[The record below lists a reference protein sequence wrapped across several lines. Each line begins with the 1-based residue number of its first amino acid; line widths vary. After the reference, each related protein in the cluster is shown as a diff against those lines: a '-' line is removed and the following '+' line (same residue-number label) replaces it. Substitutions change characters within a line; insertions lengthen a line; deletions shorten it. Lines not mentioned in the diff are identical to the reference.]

1 MRRGMFGVPL
11 LATTVLMGLIGAPTA
26 AAGDNDCALLLPA
39 ADQLE
44 AVFNEI
50 APTGTPPWVAA
61 QVRAPLSP
69 LHNLSSPPGIDL
81 RIRSNMVASQ
91 IDNGDPYRPATPERL
106 AGDLAKARALL
117 VAVRDWCAP

>member
-1 MRRGMFGVPL
+1 MRRPKIAVL
-11 LATTVLMGLIGAPTA
+11 LALAAAGCLTAAPTA
-26 AAGDNDCALLLPA
+26 AARDDDCALLLPA
-39 ADQLE
+39 ADRLE

-69 LHNLSSPPGIDL
+69 LHDLSSPPGIDL

-106 AGDLAKARALL
+106 AGDLAKARALI

>member
-1 MRRGMFGVPL
+1 MRRPIFAMPL
-11 LATTVLMGLIGAPTA
+11 LIATVTVGLSVVPTA
-26 AAGDNDCALLLPA
+26 AAGDDDCALLLPA

-44 AVFNEI
+44 AVFNQI

-91 IDNGDPYRPATPERL
+91 IDNRDPYRPATPELL
-106 AGDLAKARALL
+106 AGDLAKARELL
-117 VAVRDWCAP
+117 IAVRNWCAP

>member
-1 MRRGMFGVPL
+1 MLGVVL
-11 LATTVLMGLIGAPTA
+11 TAAATTLCLAAAPVA
-26 AAGDNDCALLLPA
+26 AAGDDDCALLIPA
-39 ADQLE
+39 ADRLE
-44 AVFNEI
+44 AVFNEL
-50 APTGTPPWVAA
+50 APTGTPRWVAA

-106 AGDLAKARALL
+106 ASDLVKARDLL
-117 VAVRDWCAP
+117 VAVRDYCAP

>member
-1 MRRGMFGVPL
+1 MRRPKIAVL
-11 LATTVLMGLIGAPTA
+11 LALAATGCLTAAPTA
-26 AAGDNDCALLLPA
+26 AARDDDCALLLPA
-39 ADQLE
+39 ADRLE

-69 LHNLSSPPGIDL
+69 LHDLSSPPGIDL

-106 AGDLAKARALL
+106 AGDLAKARALI

>member
-1 MRRGMFGVPL
+1 MLGAI
-11 LATTVLMGLIGAPTA
+11 LAAAVGLASAPVA
-26 AAGDNDCALLLPA
+26 AAGDDDCSLLLPA
-39 ADQLE
+39 ADRLE
-44 AVFNEI
+44 TVFNEV

-106 AGDLAKARALL
+106 ASDLAKARDLL
-117 VAVRDWCAP
+117 NAVRDYCAP

>member
-1 MRRGMFGVPL
+1 MRRPKIAVL
-11 LATTVLMGLIGAPTA
+11 LALAATGCLMAAPTA
-26 AAGDNDCALLLPA
+26 AARDDDCALLLPA
-39 ADQLE
+39 ADRLE

-69 LHNLSSPPGIDL
+69 LHDLSSPPGIDL

-106 AGDLAKARALL
+106 AGDLAKARALI

>member
-1 MRRGMFGVPL
+1 MRRRMFKLP
-11 LATTVLMGLIGAPTA
+11 LATAAATMCLTAAPVA
-26 AAGDNDCALLLPA
+26 AAGDDDCSLLLPA
-39 ADQLE
+39 ADRLE
-44 AVFNEI
+44 AVFNQI
-50 APTGTPPWVAA
+50 APSGTPPWMAA

-91 IDNGDPYRPATPERL
+91 IDNSDPYRPATPERL
-106 AGDLAKARALL
+106 ASDLAKARDLL

>member
-1 MRRGMFGVPL
+1 MFRQRTVPL
-11 LATTVLMGLIGAPTA
+11 AISAAVLCLTTMPVA
-26 AAGDNDCALLLPA
+26 AAGDDDCALLLPA

-44 AVFNEI
+44 AVFNTLS
-50 APTGTPPWVAA
+50 PTGTPPWVAA

-91 IDNGDPYRPATPERL
+91 IDNSDPYRPASPERL
-106 AGDLAKARALL
+106 ASDLAKARDLL
-117 VAVRDWCAP
+117 VAVRDYCAP

>member
-1 MRRGMFGVPL
+1 MCHRMIGV
-11 LATTVLMGLIGAPTA
+11 VLTA
-26 AAGDNDCALLLPA
+26 AAVALCLAAAPVASAGDDDCNLLLPA
-39 ADQLE
+39 ADRLE

-50 APTGTPPWVAA
+50 APSGTPPWVAA

-69 LHNLSSPPGIDL
+69 LHNLSSPPGIDP

-91 IDNGDPYRPATPERL
+91 IDNNDPYRPATPERL
-106 AGDLAKARALL
+106 ASDLAKARGLL

>member
-1 MRRGMFGVPL
+1 MRRPKIAVL
-11 LATTVLMGLIGAPTA
+11 LALAAAGCLTAAPTA
-26 AAGDNDCALLLPA
+26 AARDDDCALLLPA
-39 ADQLE
+39 ADRLE

-69 LHNLSSPPGIDL
+69 LHDLSSPPGIDL

-106 AGDLAKARALL
+106 AGDLAKARALI
-117 VAVRDWCAP
+117 VEVRDWCAP

>member
-1 MRRGMFGVPL
+1 MCRRTISLPL
-11 LATTVLMGLIGAPTA
+11 AVAAAATFLAVAPMA
-26 AAGDNDCALLLPA
+26 AAGVDDCSLLLPA
-39 ADQLE
+39 ADRLE
-44 AVFNEI
+44 AVFNQL
-50 APTGTPPWVAA
+50 APSGTPPWVAA

-91 IDNGDPYRPATPERL
+91 IDNSDPYRPATPERL
-106 AGDLAKARALL
+106 ASDLAKARDLL

>member
-1 MRRGMFGVPL
+1 MRRGMFSVPL
-11 LATTVLMGLIGAPTA
+11 SVVAAALCLTAAPTA
-26 AAGDNDCALLLPA
+26 AARDDDCALLLPA
-39 ADQLE
+39 ADKLE
-44 AVFNEI
+44 AVFNQI

-91 IDNGDPYRPATPERL
+91 IDNNDPYRPATPERL
-106 AGDLAKARALL
+106 ASDLAKARDLL
-117 VAVRDWCAP
+117 VAVREWCAP

>member
-11 LATTVLMGLIGAPTA
+11 AIATATMCLAAAPVA
-26 AAGDNDCALLLPA
+26 AAGDDDCSLLLPA
-39 ADQLE
+39 ADRLE
-44 AVFNEI
+44 AVFNTLT
-50 APTGTPPWVAA
+50 PTGTPPWVAA

-91 IDNGDPYRPATPERL
+91 IDNSDPYRPASPEQL
-106 AGDLAKARALL
+106 ASDLAKARGLL
-117 VAVRDWCAP
+117 IAVRDYCAP

>member
-1 MRRGMFGVPL
+1 MRHRMLGV
-11 LATTVLMGLIGAPTA
+11 VLTA
-26 AAGDNDCALLLPA
+26 AATALCLAAAPVASAGADDCNLLLPA
-39 ADQLE
+39 ADRLE

-50 APTGTPPWVAA
+50 APSGTPPWVAA

-91 IDNGDPYRPATPERL
+91 IDNNDPYRPATPERL
-106 AGDLAKARALL
+106 ASDLAKARGLL
-117 VAVRDWCAP
+117 VVVRDWCAP

>member
-1 MRRGMFGVPL
+1 MRRQLFRVPL
-11 LATTVLMGLIGAPTA
+11 AAAAVLVSLASAPVA
-26 AAGDNDCALLLPA
+26 AAGVDDCSLLLPA
-39 ADQLE
+39 ADRLE

-50 APTGTPPWVAA
+50 MPTGTPPWVAA

-91 IDNGDPYRPATPERL
+91 IDNGDPYRPASPERL
-106 AGDLAKARALL
+106 ASDLAKARGLL

>member
-1 MRRGMFGVPL
+1 MFSVPL
-11 LATTVLMGLIGAPTA
+11 SVVAAALCLTAAPTA
-26 AAGDNDCALLLPA
+26 AARDDDCALLLPA
-39 ADQLE
+39 ADKLE
-44 AVFNEI
+44 AVFNQI

-91 IDNGDPYRPATPERL
+91 IDNNDPYRPATPERL
-106 AGDLAKARALL
+106 ASDLAKARELL
-117 VAVRDWCAP
+117 VAVREWCAP

>member
-1 MRRGMFGVPL
+1 MRRPKIAVL
-11 LATTVLMGLIGAPTA
+11 LALAAAGCLTAVPTA
-26 AAGDNDCALLLPA
+26 AARDDDCALLLPA
-39 ADQLE
+39 ADRLE

-69 LHNLSSPPGIDL
+69 LHDLSSPPGIDL

-106 AGDLAKARALL
+106 AGDLAKARALI

>member
-1 MRRGMFGVPL
+1 MLGVAL
-11 LATTVLMGLIGAPTA
+11 TA
-26 AAGDNDCALLLPA
+26 AAAALCLAAAPVATAGYDDCNLLLPA
-39 ADQLE
+39 ADRLE

-106 AGDLAKARALL
+106 ASDLAKARDLL
-117 VAVRDWCAP
+117 VAVRDYCAP

>member
-1 MRRGMFGVPL
+1 MRGGMFGVPL
-11 LATTVLMGLIGAPTA
+11 AAITVLVGLAASPVA
-26 AAGDNDCALLLPA
+26 AAGDDDCSLLLPA

-50 APTGTPPWVAA
+50 APTGTAPWVAA
-61 QVRAPLSP
+61 RVRAPLSP

-91 IDNGDPYRPATPERL
+91 IDNNDPYRPATPERL
-106 AGDLAKARALL
+106 AGDLAKARGLL
-117 VAVRDWCAP
+117 VAVREWCAP

>member
-1 MRRGMFGVPL
+1 MRPVVSVL
-11 LATTVLMGLIGAPTA
+11 LAATTLLVGTAPSA
-26 AAGDNDCALLLPA
+26 AAGDDDCALLLPA
-39 ADQLE
+39 ADRLE

-50 APTGTPPWVAA
+50 APTGTPPWIAA

-91 IDNGDPYRPATPERL
+91 IDNNDPYRPATPERL
-106 AGDLAKARALL
+106 ASDLAKARALL
-117 VAVRDWCAP
+117 VAVRDYCAP

>member
-1 MRRGMFGVPL
+1 MRRPKIAAL
-11 LATTVLMGLIGAPTA
+11 LALAAAGCLMAAPTA
-26 AAGDNDCALLLPA
+26 AARDDDCALLLPA
-39 ADQLE
+39 ADRLE

-69 LHNLSSPPGIDL
+69 LHDLSSPPGIDL

-106 AGDLAKARALL
+106 AGDLAKARALI

>member
-1 MRRGMFGVPL
+1 MHGGTFGLPL
-11 LATTVLMGLIGAPTA
+11 AAITVLVSLAASPVA
-26 AAGDNDCALLLPA
+26 AAGDDDCSLLLPA

-50 APTGTPPWVAA
+50 APTGTPSWVAPR
-61 QVRAPLSP
+61 VRAPLSP

-91 IDNGDPYRPATPERL
+91 IDNNDPYRPATPERL
-106 AGDLAKARALL
+106 ASDLAKARGLL

>member
-1 MRRGMFGVPL
+1 VSNLPL
-11 LATTVLMGLIGAPTA
+11 AFTVAVIWLAAAPVA
-26 AAGDNDCALLLPA
+26 AAGNDDCALLLPA
-39 ADQLE
+39 TDRLE

-91 IDNGDPYRPATPERL
+91 IDNRDPYRPATPERL
-106 AGDLAKARALL
+106 AGDLAKARDLL

>member
-1 MRRGMFGVPL
+1 MRRPLIAVL
-11 LATTVLMGLIGAPTA
+11 LAFAAALCPMAAPEA
-26 AAGDNDCALLLPA
+26 AAGDDDCALLLPA
-39 ADQLE
+39 ADRLE

-50 APTGTPPWVAA
+50 APTGTPPWIAA

-91 IDNGDPYRPATPERL
+91 IDNRDPYRPATPERL
-106 AGDLAKARALL
+106 ASDLAQARDLL

>member
-1 MRRGMFGVPL
+1 MRRPKIAVL
-11 LATTVLMGLIGAPTA
+11 LALAAAGCLAAAPTA
-26 AAGDNDCALLLPA
+26 AARDDDCALLLPA
-39 ADQLE
+39 ADRLE

-69 LHNLSSPPGIDL
+69 LHDLSSPPGIDL

-106 AGDLAKARALL
+106 AGDLAKARALI

>member
-1 MRRGMFGVPL
+1 MRRSM
-11 LATTVLMGLIGAPTA
+11 LAAASAAAVCLSAAPTA

-39 ADQLE
+39 ADRLE

-50 APTGTPPWVAA
+50 APSGTPPWIAA

-81 RIRSNMVASQ
+81 RIRSNMLASQ
-91 IDNGDPYRPATPERL
+91 IDNRDPYRPATPERL
-106 AGDLAKARALL
+106 ASDLAKARDLL

>member
-1 MRRGMFGVPL
+1 MRRGMFGSPL
-11 LATTVLMGLIGAPTA
+11 IATTVLMGLIGAPTA
-26 AAGDNDCALLLPA
+26 AAGDNDCDLLLPA
-39 ADQLE
+39 TYQLE
-44 AVFNEI
+44 SVFNTI

-106 AGDLAKARALL
+106 ASDLAKARDLI
-117 VAVRDWCAP
+117 VVVRDWCAP

>member
-11 LATTVLMGLIGAPTA
+11 LATTLLTGLIGAPTA
-26 AAGDNDCALLLPA
+26 SAGDNDCALLLPA

-106 AGDLAKARALL
+106 AGDLAKARDLL

>member
-1 MRRGMFGVPL
+1 MRHILSVL
-11 LATTVLMGLIGAPTA
+11 LAAATVLLVSAPVA
-26 AAGDNDCALLLPA
+26 AARDDDCALLLPA
-39 ADQLE
+39 ADKLE
-44 AVFNEI
+44 AVFDTI

-91 IDNGDPYRPATPERL
+91 IDNNDPYRPATPQRL
-106 AGDLAKARALL
+106 ASDLAKARALL
-117 VAVRDWCAP
+117 VAVRDYCAP

>member
-1 MRRGMFGVPL
+1 MFGVPL
-11 LATTVLMGLIGAPTA
+11 LATTVLMSLINAPMA

-50 APTGTPPWVAA
+50 APRGTPPWVAA

-106 AGDLAKARALL
+106 ASDLAKARDLL
-117 VAVRDWCAP
+117 VAVREWCAP

>member
-1 MRRGMFGVPL
+1 MRRAISAL
-11 LATTVLMGLIGAPTA
+11 TVAAAAVSLMAAPVA
-26 AAGDNDCALLLPA
+26 AAGVDDCSLLLPA
-39 ADQLE
+39 TDRLE
-44 AVFNEI
+44 VVFKEI

-61 QVRAPLSP
+61 RVRAPLSP

-91 IDNGDPYRPATPERL
+91 IDNSDPYRPASPERL
-106 AGDLAKARALL
+106 ASDLAKARDLL